1 MSMKAQVVLI
11 MLLKVVMFLTNPEVP
26 GSNLGQNTSYPVEVI
41 CGFPHSLYTT
51 ARRGIKIRPQQFIIQ
66 SELQTALCTVCQFII
81 QTRATDST
89 LYSVPLHYTDKSY

>member
-11 MLLKVVMFLTNPEVP
+11 MLLKVVMFLTNPEEP

-41 CGFPHSLYTT
+41 CRFPHTT

-89 LYSVPLHYTDKSY
+89 LYNVPPHYTDKSY